1 MLRASEVSVRFGGV
15 VAVDGVSFAVRS
27 GETVGVVGPN
37 GSGKSTLL
45 NAICGLNRAGGA
57 LWIEDRP
64 LRLGR
69 PDRVRAAGLLR
80 TFQTPQTFLE
90 LSCIENVLL
99 STSSRAAGG
108 MLGALFARPRMW
120 RADLRRIERGYA
132 ALQRVGL
139 EALATRP
146 AAGLSYGQHRYLE
159 IARAIAGEPR
169 ILVMDEPSA
178 GLNQAETE
186 NLLRLLRGLRED
198 GMTLLVV
205 DHKIDFLRRLCGR
218 IIVLRLGR
226 VIADG
231 APDEVFADQAVVEA
245 YLGSA

>member
-1 MLRASEVSVRFGGV
+1 MSVRFGGV
-15 VAVDGVSFAVRS
+15 VAVDGVSFAVDE
-27 GETVGVVGPN
+27 GETIGIVGPN

-45 NAICGLNRAGGA
+45 NAMCGLTRATGD

-64 LRLGR
+64 LRLGH

-99 STSSRAAGG
+99 STASRTASG
-108 MLGALFARPRMW
+108 MLGGLFTRPRMW
-120 RADLRRIERGYA
+120 RAELRRIERGHQ

-139 EALATRP
+139 EGLATRS

-169 ILVMDEPSA
+169 ILLLDEPSA

-186 NLLRLLRGLRED
+186 NLLNLLRGLRED

-218 IIVLRLGR
+218 IIVLQLGK

-231 APDEVFADQAVVEA
+231 PPDAVFADQAVVDA